1 CMVTP
6 VLDSPFGLVWTPQ
19 NSCILSYSTRKG
31 PRTLGPCGGVRKQE
45 GGGHDT
51 RCPAEES
58 REHSRGGAA
67 VSPAPYQPA
76 PQRQPSTARR
86 QLCRC
91 AVWVPPPGAARAPAG
106 PCSLWCG
113 GLPACRGRSHP

>member
-1 CMVTP
+1 MDGERAAMWGQPRWNLHQCSISDCIVTP
-6 VLDSPFGLVWTPQ
+6 GLDSPFGLGWPPQ

-76 PQRQPSTARR
+76 
-86 QLCRC
+86 
-91 AVWVPPPGAARAPAG
+91 
-106 PCSLWCG
+106 
-113 GLPACRGRSHP
+113 